1 MAQILIIDDSKA
13 MRDLLR
19 EMLQDAGHQ
28 VLSAEN
34 GLEGLRQQR
43 KEPADLAIVDI
54 FMPEKD
60 GMSTIRDLRR
70 EYPRLAILA
79 ISGGDAD
86 LTAPDSF
93 LNLAKRFGADE
104 ALPKPFLAGQLTE
117 LVARLLQ
124 RS

>member
-104 ALPKPFLAGQLTE
+104 ALPKPFLAGQLME

-124 RS
+124 KS